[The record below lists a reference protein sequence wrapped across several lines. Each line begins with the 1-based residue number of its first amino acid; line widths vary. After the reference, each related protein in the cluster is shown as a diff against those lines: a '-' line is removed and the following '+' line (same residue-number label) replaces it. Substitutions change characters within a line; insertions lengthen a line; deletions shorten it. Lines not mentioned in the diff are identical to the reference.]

1 MQPLQDFLTPPPPT
15 ATLPGAPAAPA
26 AQIADLTATPV
37 PTPVPTPIS
46 TPTLPVGPGTPA
58 PTAPLDTTPV
68 GPITG
73 QTSNVAAIVAL
84 FIYLTFFGV
93 MGYRR
98 GWQRELIVLLVALG
112 ASFLLQ
118 QFSSI
123 VILLFDRF
131 GKGLAFLTG
140 QPIPQQSGLGAW
152 AAANTPTLLILL
164 WLGIMVFTY
173 LLTNRYVRKSK
184 KDGWAAIVG
193 VLNGLVFG
201 SVFAPL
207 LTSLIFPQST
217 IQGPIVQLPV
227 LGFLTNIWQQLGNL
241 AARIWVILQPVA
253 TGVFFLGVTLLI
265 LLAALTLRT
274 SAKPKS

>member
-15 ATLPGAPAAPA
+15 ATLPGAPVAPA
-26 AQIADLTATPV
+26 AQVADITATPV
-37 PTPVPTPIS
+37 PTPIPTP
-46 TPTLPVGPGTPA
+46 LPVGPGTPA
-58 PTAPLDTTPV
+58 PTAPPVGTTPV
-68 GPITG
+68 GTTIGEAT

-84 FIYLTFFGV
+84 LIYLTFFGV

-98 GWQRELIVLLVALG
+98 GWQRELMVLLAALG
-112 ASFLLQ
+112 TSFLLQ
-118 QFSSI
+118 QFSS
-123 VILLFDRF
+123 VVVLMFDRF

-140 QPIPQQSGLGAW
+140 RPIPEQSSLGAW
-152 AAANTPTLLILL
+152 AAANTPTLLILI
-164 WLGIMVFTY
+164 WLGVMVFTY
-173 LLTNRYVRKSK
+173 FVTNRYVRKSK
-184 KDGWAAIVG
+184 KDGWAAIIG
-193 VLNGLVFG
+193 VLNGLVFA

-207 LTSLIFPQST
+207 LTSLIFPNTT

-241 AARIWVILQPVA
+241 AARLWVIIQPVA
-253 TGVFFLGVTLLI
+253 TGVFFLTVTLLI